1 MLEIEQTG
9 GCLNIMDIK
18 LGYQIY
24 SAREEAEKDLAGV
37 CEKLK
42 AFGYDGVEFAGFY
55 GYTAEQINEILGKT
69 GLAAVSSH
77 VPYASIVEDM
87 QGTIAFH
94 KAIGCKYIAVPYLDE
109 ETRPGAPGFA
119 AAIRNIYK
127 FGALCRA
134 EGIQLL
140 YHNHDFEFVK
150 LSGQYGLDFL
160 YDAVPADL
168 LATEL
173 DTCWVNV
180 AGEDPCAY
188 IRKYAGRC
196 PVVHLKDFVGSKKE
210 GEVLYALIQADGSDD
225 VKVETE
231 KEPAFDFRPVGYGKQ
246 NIPAIIA
253 AGLESGASWFIVE
266 QDRSSER
273 PALDAAKMSCDYVRS
288 L

>member
-1 MLEIEQTG
+1 M
-9 GCLNIMDIK
+9 N
-18 LGYQIY
+18 
-24 SAREEAEKDLAGV
+24 
-37 CEKLK
+37 
-42 AFGYDGVEFAGFY
+42 
-55 GYTAEQINEILGKT
+55 
-69 GLAAVSSH
+69 SSSS
-77 VPYASIVEDM
+77 PASTVW
-87 QGTIAFH
+87 TSST
-94 KAIGCKYIAVPYLDE
+94 
-109 ETRPGAPGFA
+109 TRW
-119 AAIRNIYK
+119 
-127 FGALCRA
+127 
-134 EGIQLL
+134 
-140 YHNHDFEFVK
+140 
-150 LSGQYGLDFL
+150 
-160 YDAVPADL
+160 PADL

-273 PALDAAKMSCDYVRS
+273 PALDAGKDELRLRS
-288 L
+288 LSLTA

>member
-1 MLEIEQTG
+1 M
-9 GCLNIMDIK
+9 
-18 LGYQIY
+18 
-24 SAREEAEKDLAGV
+24 
-37 CEKLK
+37 
-42 AFGYDGVEFAGFY
+42 
-55 GYTAEQINEILGKT
+55 
-69 GLAAVSSH
+69 
-77 VPYASIVEDM
+77 
-87 QGTIAFH
+87 
-94 KAIGCKYIAVPYLDE
+94 
-109 ETRPGAPGFA
+109 
-119 AAIRNIYK
+119 YK
-127 FGALCRA
+127 R
-134 EGIQLL
+134 Q
-140 YHNHDFEFVK
+140 
-150 LSGQYGLDFL
+150 
-160 YDAVPADL
+160 
-168 LATEL
+168 ATEL

>member
-9 GCLNIMDIK
+9 GCLNTMDIK

-196 PVVHLKDFVGSKKE
+196 PVVHLKDFVGSKKRNPP
-210 GEVLYALIQADGSDD
+210 LTSAPSATASRTSRPSSRRAWRAALPGSSSSR
-225 VKVETE
+225 TA
-231 KEPAFDFRPVGYGKQ
+231 PA
-246 NIPAIIA
+246 
-253 AGLESGASWFIVE
+253 S
-266 QDRSSER
+266 
-273 PALDAAKMSCDYVRS
+273 ALRWTPQR
-288 L
+288 

>member
-1 MLEIEQTG
+1 
-9 GCLNIMDIK
+9 MDIK

-24 SAREEAEKDLAGV
+24 SAREEAEKDLGAV
-37 CEKLK
+37 CARLAEI
-42 AFGYDGVEFAGFY
+42 GYDGVEFAGFY
-55 GYTAEQINEILGKT
+55 GYTAEQVSEILGRT

-77 VPYASIVEDM
+77 VPYQTIVADM
-87 QGTIAFH
+87 AGTIAFH

-109 ETRPGAPGFA
+109 ETRPGAAGFA
-119 AAIRNIYK
+119 TALKNIHA
-127 FGALCRA
+127 FGVMCKEA
-134 EGIQLL
+134 GIQLL

-150 LSGQYGLDFL
+150 ISGQYGLDFL
-160 YDAVPADL
+160 YDAIPADA

-180 AGEDPCAY
+180 AGEDPSAY

-196 PVVHLKDFVGSKKE
+196 PVVHLKDFIGAKKE
-210 GEVLYALIQADGSDD
+210 GAVLYALIQEDGSDD
-225 VKVETE
+225 VKVDAQQ
-231 KEPAFDFRPVGYGKQ
+231 EPDFDFRPVGYGKQ

-253 AGLESGASWFIVE
+253 AGLESGADWFVVE

-273 PALDAAKMSCDYVRS
+273 PALEAAKMSCDYVRA

>member
-1 MLEIEQTG
+1 
-9 GCLNIMDIK
+9 MDIK

-37 CEKLK
+37 CAKLK
-42 AFGYDGVEFAGFY
+42 EFGYDGVEFAGFY
-55 GYTAEQINEILGKT
+55 GYTAAQINEILRKT
-69 GLAAVSSH
+69 GLVAVSSH
-77 VPYASIVEDM
+77 VPYVSIVEDM
-87 QGTIAFH
+87 EGTIAFH
-94 KAIGCKYIAVPYLDE
+94 KEIGCKFIAVPYLDE
-109 ETRPGAPGFA
+109 ATRPGAPGFA
-119 AAIRNIYK
+119 TAIRNIYK
-127 FGALCRA
+127 FGALCKA
-134 EGIQLL
+134 AGIQLL

-150 LSGQYGLDFL
+150 LSGEYGLDFL

-180 AGEDPCAY
+180 AGEDPSAY

-196 PVVHLKDFVGSKKE
+196 PVVHLKDFIGSKKE

-225 VKVETE
+225 VKVEAE

-246 NIPAIIA
+246 NIPAIIQ

-273 PALDAAKMSCDYVRS
+273 PALDAAKMSCDYVRG

>member
-9 GCLNIMDIK
+9 GCLNTMDIK

-173 DTCWVNV
+173 DTC
-180 AGEDPCAY
+180 C
-188 IRKYAGRC
+188 RGRRSLRLH
-196 PVVHLKDFVGSKKE
+196 PQVRRPLPGRAPE
-210 GEVLYALIQADGSDD
+210 GLRRLQEGGRGALRAHPGG
-225 VKVETE
+225 
-231 KEPAFDFRPVGYGKQ
+231 RLGRR
-246 NIPAIIA
+246 
-253 AGLESGASWFIVE
+253 
-266 QDRSSER
+266 QDRDR
-273 PALDAAKMSCDYVRS
+273 KGTRL
-288 L
+288 